1 MDNRSSKSPDKRAKL
16 TASVES
22 VTAATE
28 SPTMIKSLQQKN
40 LAIEKTV
47 NKQRQQY
54 EHPEDRNPFK
64 FIEQALTEAKQKIEK
79 MKSTP

>member
-28 SPTMIKSLQQKN
+28 SPTMIKSL
-40 LAIEKTV
+40 
-47 NKQRQQY
+47 
-54 EHPEDRNPFK
+54 
-64 FIEQALTEAKQKIEK
+64 
-79 MKSTP
+79 